1 MGSATSSGNAMRI
14 EKGQLIAGLAAS
26 DVRKLMRKAG
36 QLIGARTV
44 TRVLGFSADDA
55 RRLLVELER
64 EGFVVNS
71 DGYWTAAT
79 KGYALAAATA
89 TRPLRIETAQRL
101 ITQVIDRAKSVNRDR
116 TLAYRVQ
123 LLVLFGSSASGKV
136 RPNDVDIACK
146 LVARFDGPKQKVSED
161 RRRRSKVEFANVS
174 EWATWPKLEILKR
187 LKSRSR
193 GISIQELQDWILE
206 STPHRIIFSDV
217 QGS

>member
-1 MGSATSSGNAMRI
+1 MRI
-14 EKGQLIAGLAAS
+14 DKGQLIAGLAAA

-36 QLIGARTV
+36 QLISARTV
-44 TRVLGFSADDA
+44 TRVLGFLADNA

-64 EGFVVNS
+64 EGFVVES
-71 DGYWTAAT
+71 DGFWTATT

-89 TRPLRIETAQRL
+89 ARPLRSETAQRL
-101 ITQVIDRAKSVNRDR
+101 ITQAIDRAKSVNRDS

-123 LLVLFGSSASGKV
+123 LLVLFGSCASGKV

-146 LVARFDGPKQKVSED
+146 LVTRFDGPKQKISED
-161 RRRRSKVEFANVS
+161 RRRSSKGEFANVS
-174 EWATWPKLEILKR
+174 EWAVWPKLEILKR

-193 GISIQELQDWILE
+193 GLSIQELQDWILE

-217 QGS
+217 EGS